1 MGISLYLPFLKCLN
15 LKHSRTPHPLSADW
29 FKDERKLQTLTWIEW
44 NTFFFSIFW
53 TVILQNLIRREF
65 CTVFLYQIAQI
76 HYTNDLKQNDVALMI
91 LKYEFHSTSD
101 ETLFALDVNF
111 IMWWTNVFFAYIYWI
126 EWTDKIVG
134 ARKNRLLF
142 RKRTKCIQ
150 TALKERNC
158 GKTCNI
164 EIIIH

>member
-1 MGISLYLPFLKCLN
+1 MGFWNVWIWNILARLTPWALTDLKMSGNYKPSHGLN
-15 LKHSRTPHPLSADW
+15 ETR
-29 FKDERKLQTLTWIEW
+29 
-44 NTFFFSIFW
+44 FFFIFW

-91 LKYEFHSTSD
+91 LKYEFYSTSD
-101 ETLFALDVNF
+101 ETLFALDVDF
-111 IMWWTNVFFAYIYWI
+111 IMWWTNVFFVYIYWI

-142 RKRTKCIQ
+142 RKRTKRIQ